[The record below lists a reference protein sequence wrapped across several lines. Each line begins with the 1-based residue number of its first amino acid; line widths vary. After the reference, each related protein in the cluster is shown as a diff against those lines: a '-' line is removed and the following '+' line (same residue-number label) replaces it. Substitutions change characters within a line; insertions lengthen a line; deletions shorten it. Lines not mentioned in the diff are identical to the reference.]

1 MKEIRTDCCIV
12 GGGPAG
18 MMLGFLLA
26 RAGVD
31 VVVLEKHADFLR
43 DFRGDTVHP
52 STLELMH
59 ELGVLEDFLRRPH
72 QPVRQIGVQIGETR
86 LSVAD
91 FTHLPTHA
99 KFIAFVPQWEFLNFI
114 AERGEKYPEFHL
126 RLQTEMLDLIQENG
140 KVSGVRAKAPNG
152 ELIVRSALVVGADGR
167 HSIVRERAGL
177 NVVDKGAPMDVLW
190 LRISREPSDPGM
202 SLGRIDPGRMLVM
215 INRGEYWQCAFLI
228 PKGTAEQVKTRG
240 ITSFREEL
248 ARLVPYFRNRVQ
260 ELKDWEHVKLL
271 TVKVDRLETWHKPGL
286 ICIGDAAHAMSP
298 IGGVGINLAVQ
309 DAVAAANILAA
320 PLAAGEPLTPFLQQV
335 QQRRTFP
342 TQVTQR
348 IQLFAQNRFISRVL
362 SADQPIRVPRI
373 LKLMQRWPV
382 LQRIPAR
389 MIGLG
394 VRPEHVRTPDIHS
407 QHKTAIAS

>member
-1 MKEIRTDCCIV
+1 MKEISTDCCVV

-26 RAGVD
+26 RAGID

-59 ELGVLEDFLRRPH
+59 ELGLLEDFLRRPH
-72 QPVRQIGVQIGETR
+72 QPVRQLGAQIGETR
-86 LSVAD
+86 LSIAD
-91 FTHLPTHA
+91 FTHLPTQA
-99 KFIAFVPQWEFLNFI
+99 KFIAFMPQWEFLNFI
-114 AERGEKYPEFHL
+114 AEHGKEYPEFHL
-126 RLQTEMLDLIQENG
+126 SLQTEMLDLIQENG
-140 KVSGVRAKAPNG
+140 KVSGVRARTPNG
-152 ELIVRSALVVGADGR
+152 ELVVRSALVVGADGR
-167 HSIVRERAGL
+167 HSMVRERAGL
-177 NVVDKGAPMDVLW
+177 KVVDKGAPIDVLW
-190 LRISREPSDPGM
+190 LRISRQGSDPGLSM
-202 SLGRIDPGRMLVM
+202 GRIDPGRMMVM
-215 INRGEYWQCAFLI
+215 INRGDYWQCAFII
-228 PKGTAEQVKTRG
+228 PKGTTEQVKARG
-240 ITSFREEL
+240 ISSFREEL

-260 ELKDWEHVKLL
+260 ELKDWDDVKLL
-271 TVKVDRLETWHKPGL
+271 TVKVDRLETWHQPGL

-320 PLAAGEPLTPFLQQV
+320 PLAAHQPLTPFLQQV

-342 TQVTQR
+342 THVTQR
-348 IQLFAQNRFISRVL
+348 IQVFAQNRVISRVL
-362 SADQPIRVPRI
+362 TGKPIKVALI

-389 MIGLG
+389 LIGLG
-394 VRPEHVRTPDIHS
+394 ARPEHVRTPDIHR
-407 QHKTAIAS
+407 QRKTAIAS

>member
-1 MKEIRTDCCIV
+1 
-12 GGGPAG
+12 
-18 MMLGFLLA
+18 
-26 RAGVD
+26 
-31 VVVLEKHADFLR
+31 
-43 DFRGDTVHP
+43 
-52 STLELMH
+52 
-59 ELGVLEDFLRRPH
+59 
-72 QPVRQIGVQIGETR
+72 
-86 LSVAD
+86 
-91 FTHLPTHA
+91 
-99 KFIAFVPQWEFLNFI
+99 
-114 AERGEKYPEFHL
+114 
-126 RLQTEMLDLIQENG
+126 
-140 KVSGVRAKAPNG
+140 
-152 ELIVRSALVVGADGR
+152 LVVGADGR

-248 ARLVPYFRNRVQ
+248 ARLVPYLRNRVQ
-260 ELKDWEHVKLL
+260 ELKDWEDVKLL

-286 ICIGDAAHAMSP
+286 MCIGDAAHAMSP

-373 LKLMQRWPV
+373 LKLMQRWPA

>member
-1 MKEIRTDCCIV
+1 
-12 GGGPAG
+12 
-18 MMLGFLLA
+18 L
-26 RAGVD
+26 
-31 VVVLEKHADFLR
+31 
-43 DFRGDTVHP
+43 
-52 STLELMH
+52 
-59 ELGVLEDFLRRPH
+59 
-72 QPVRQIGVQIGETR
+72 
-86 LSVAD
+86 
-91 FTHLPTHA
+91 
-99 KFIAFVPQWEFLNFI
+99 
-114 AERGEKYPEFHL
+114 
-126 RLQTEMLDLIQENG
+126 
-140 KVSGVRAKAPNG
+140 
-152 ELIVRSALVVGADGR
+152 
-167 HSIVRERAGL
+167 
-177 NVVDKGAPMDVLW
+177 
-190 LRISREPSDPGM
+190 
-202 SLGRIDPGRMLVM
+202 
-215 INRGEYWQCAFLI
+215 
-228 PKGTAEQVKTRG
+228 
-240 ITSFREEL
+240 
-248 ARLVPYFRNRVQ
+248 RNRVQ

-348 IQLFAQNRFISRVL
+348 IQIFAQNCFISRVL